1 MTATAAS
8 TSPRQSILI
17 AEDDPQTAAL
27 LMRVLRDELEVTH
40 AADGM
45 AAVLHLRR
53 HPLPDLVLLDVVK
66 GIQVRRLLQQ

>member
-1 MTATAAS
+1 
-8 TSPRQSILI
+8 
-17 AEDDPQTAAL
+17 
-27 LMRVLRDELEVTH
+27 MRVLRDELEVTH